1 MSTCYVQC
9 HGNDWLNDTCYSVA
23 KGLFLRK
30 HEVIGFRIDQ
40 LKDLPLTK
48 NTVVFGEAKAVREA
62 LKLIGARLPYPESYP
77 NPLRRYMDRSPS
89 EPFLSDIRAE
99 LHAPGF
105 RPVFV
110 KPSRDPG
117 LFEGR
122 VISMMDDFLP
132 LAHLPPKT
140 LVWRIPAISFVSEFR
155 VFVHHGDIVGVKHYA
170 GDPLVFPDP
179 PTVKRVVTA
188 SKSLGYVSYGIDIG
202 VAIFPERPELV
213 RTPTLVVKF
222 NDSHSLESYGLDPY
236 VFASMVEDRWNQM
249 VGL

>member
-1 MSTCYVQC
+1 MSTCYVQR
-9 HGNDWLNDTCYSVA
+9 HDNDWLNDTCYSVA
-23 KGLFLRK
+23 RGFRLRG
-30 HEVIGFRIDQ
+30 HEVVGFDSHQ
-40 LKDLPLTK
+40 LKDLSLTK
-48 NTVVFGEAKAVREA
+48 ATPVFGEVSVVRDA
-62 LKLIGARLPYPESYP
+62 LKIIGARLPYPESYP

-110 KPSRDPG
+110 KPSRDHG

-122 VISMMDDFLP
+122 VISVMDDFLP

-140 LVWRIPAISFVSEFR
+140 LVWRIPAIPFISEFR
-155 VFVHHGDIVGVKHYA
+155 VFVHNGDITGIKHYS

-179 PTVKRVVTA
+179 STVKKVVTA
-188 SKSLGYVSYGIDIG
+188 SKILGYVSYGIDIG
-202 VAIFPERPELV
+202 VALFPERPELV

-222 NDSHSLESYGLDPY
+222 NDSHSLDSCGLNPY
-236 VFASMVEDRWNQM
+236 VFAHMVEDRWNQM